1 MGFRVY
7 HVGLE
12 VSQAFYYAEE
22 DCYER
27 VFPDGNQEKWQDKK
41 KKKKT
46 GNMEFRE
53 MVVIILWLCLS
64 NIDKICSVQ
73 SRK

>member
-1 MGFRVY
+1 MGFQVY

-12 VSQAFYYAEE
+12 VSQAFYYAEK

-41 KKKKT
+41 KKKNWKH
-46 GNMEFRE
+46 G
-53 MVVIILWLCLS
+53 V
-64 NIDKICSVQ
+64 
-73 SRK
+73 SRNGCNNSLIMFV